1 MKALE
6 TAKDVRNLEEI
17 GSKTQQMIVF
27 LTDGEP
33 TVGET
38 SSYVIKENVKQ
49 ANSDLNIPIYGLAFG
64 DGADFNL
71 VKDISDESNG
81 FAQRIYESGNS
92 FEQLEDFYT
101 KISGTLKVCMPI
113 IHKCKIPMFQR
124 VGMREGGGPLPLAFQ
139 YLILMA

>member
-1 MKALE
+1 
-6 TAKDVRNLEEI
+6 
-17 GSKTQQMIVF
+17 MIVF

-38 SSYVIKENVKQ
+38 SSYAIKENIKQ

-101 KISGTLKVCMPI
+101 KISGTLKVCMPTI
-113 IHKCKIPMFQR
+113 KIPLLTNFLPDLYNPFKIPSKSLRTLSTFNFQ
-124 VGMREGGGPLPLAFQ
+124 
-139 YLILMA
+139 ILN